1 MVILNAIANIIFLII
16 LFYHMQALVV
26 YYSRG
31 GNTRKVAEELSKE
44 LQCDVE
50 EILDT
55 TNRSGPIG
63 WLKSGRQASTK
74 ALTKLQPIKND
85 PWKYDLVIIG
95 TPVWASHVSTP
106 VRTYIADHKDKLK
119 KVAFLVTEGNGG
131 DEATVK
137 EMEALS
143 GKTSSGTLVVKD
155 LRSGKGNIRLR

>member
-1 MVILNAIANIIFLII
+1 
-16 LFYHMQALVV
+16 MQALVV

-31 GNTRKVAEELSKE
+31 GKHRKVAEELSKE

-85 PWKYDLVIIG
+85 PSKYDLVIIG

-106 VRTYIADHKDKLK
+106 VRTYIADNKDKLK

-143 GKTSSGTLVVKD
+143 GKTSSGTLVVKVSEI
-155 LRSGKGNIRLR
+155 RKGEYQAKVKKFADSIKA